1 MKPRVALACLRL
13 LHDAGQFADSS
24 SEQVL
29 ELFVH
34 ARDEDAF
41 RELMAR
47 HAGHVWAVCR
57 SELADAALAE
67 DVFQT
72 TFLEL
77 VRHGHQV
84 REPGALS
91 AWLDQTARRACR
103 RVRAKRAR
111 QAEAEAERGTA
122 AVPEGAGVAERRDTA
137 ATLRQAVNDL
147 PEEYRLP
154 ITYRYLQGMS
164 PPEVARALGL
174 PVATVKT
181 RLNRGLKRLQNK
193 LSGKLAGVG
202 VGTLAWETVLPEA
215 VGMIPLRLLQ
225 ATLRAALQEPIIRR
239 GAFAAAA
246 GWLADYR
253 YLVLTGLVI
262 VAGVG
267 LGAVLVSR
275 KAGDTKTVT
284 PDNPPAPIATALTNP
299 FAAGH
304 GAYIVAPGETDAYQ
318 AVAVQPDGKLIAI
331 RRGSPRLIDRYDA
344 HGNWDS
350 TFTSG
355 VFPGMPDP
363 DIEARRL
370 AGDPTPYG
378 KPELRAIE
386 LSLSHGLLIQ
396 PDEKIV
402 VAATPAVNL
411 GTAEKPYWKK
421 TLGLVRV
428 NPDGSFDKS
437 FGDGKGWTSFGV
449 PLPRHAADDV
459 FPPLTPANTNL
470 RTLEARPWSSGYPQR
485 TPIARQGDGKLVVA
499 VSNFP
504 VTGGGEMVLVRFT
517 ADGKLDDGP
526 DGYGQRTRDNIAA
539 GYVQSEFRST
549 NLIDSHGLVVQSD
562 GKAVLLCTT
571 SYGSGA
577 NFGAGS
583 ERQVIVARYTAEGT
597 PDREFGG
604 RGHVS
609 LPFVSPWVHARGL
622 AVQPDGKILVL
633 WYSNERD
640 DGAGKMYVKVFV
652 SRLLA
657 SGYKDEGFGPDSNG
671 QVLIAVDRTD
681 GSQTW
686 AHTMTLQKDG
696 KILVAGE
703 WLPSAVL
710 RQSNRLVV
718 ARLRPDGRPDSSF
731 GTNGYLLGP
740 DPPAGK
746 QFHARGVTPAANG
759 NLIIAGELR
768 DQDITNQR
776 PMLMQFVPG
785 R

>member
-284 PDNPPAPIATALTNP
+284 PDAPPVTTALTNP

-304 GAYIVAPGETDAYQ
+304 GAYILAPGEIGGYQ
-318 AVAVQPDGKLIAI
+318 AVAIQPDGKLVAV
-331 RRGSPRLIDRYDA
+331 RYESPRLIDRYDA
-344 HGNWDS
+344 LGNLDP
-350 TFTSG
+350 TFKSG
-355 VFPGMPDP
+355 AFPVMPDP
-363 DIEARRL
+363 DIEAMRS
-370 AGDPTPYG
+370 DDKPTPYG
-378 KPELRAIE
+378 KPTLRAME
-386 LSLSHGLLIQ
+386 LSLFPGLLIQ
-396 PDEKIV
+396 PDGKIV
-402 VAATPAVNL
+402 VAATPAINL

-428 NPDGSFDKS
+428 NPDGSSDKS
-437 FGDGKGWTSFGV
+437 FGDGKGWTSVGV
-449 PLPRHAADDV
+449 PLPRHAADDLST
-459 FPPLTPANTNL
+459 PLTMENTRL
-470 RTLEARPWSSGYPQR
+470 RTLEANQWPTGYPQR
-485 TPIARQGDGKLVVA
+485 TPVARQADGKLVVA

-504 VTGGGEMVLVRFT
+504 VTGGGEMVLARFT

-526 DGYGQRTRDNIAA
+526 EGYGQPKPKEKESRA

-549 NLIDSHGLVVQSD
+549 NLIDSHGLVVHD
-562 GKAVLLCTT
+562 NKAVVLCTT
-571 SYGSGA
+571 SYGEGL
-577 NFGAGS
+577 NFGSGG
-583 ERQVIVARYTAEGT
+583 ERQVIVARYTADGA
-597 PDREFGG
+597 PDLTLGG
-604 RGHVS
+604 KGYVS
-609 LPFVSPWVHARGL
+609 LPSGGPWVHARGL

-633 WYSNERD
+633 WYRNQRD
-640 DGAGKMYVKVFV
+640 NPPGNMYVSTYI
-652 SRLLA
+652 SRLHPTGFPDA
-657 SGYKDEGFGPDSNG
+657 GFGSDGKGWVQIVVNP
-671 QVLIAVDRTD
+671 TD

-686 AHTMTLQKDG
+686 GQSMTLQNDG
-696 KILVAGE
+696 KIVVVGSLF
-703 WLPSAVL
+703 PTAVI
-710 RQSNRLVV
+710 NRENRSMI
-718 ARLRPDGRPDSSF
+718 ARLNDNGRPDTSF
-731 GTNGYLLGP
+731 GTNGYLFGP
-740 DPPAGK
+740 DAPAGK
-746 QFHARGVTPAANG
+746 RFHVRGVTPAANG
-759 NLIIAGELR
+759 NLIIAGELAGV
-768 DQDITNQR
+768 DATNPR